1 MPKYVDICVKEVMV
15 PKPILVV
22 IGPFVWLTS
31 RVIPYPVPAF
41 LMLFIIP
48 AISLGESFHNGLG
61 QAPTFHTTAVII
73 SAEILVGSFAV
84 FVTHDTI
91 VVDNDTAVTLKFGLG
106 WNIYGAAKNVLLA
119 APVRNVL
126 HDLLLSF

>member
-1 MPKYVDICVKEVMV
+1 MCSSD
-15 PKPILVV
+15 L
-22 IGPFVWLTS
+22 
-31 RVIPYPVPAF
+31 
-41 LMLFIIP
+41 
-48 AISLGESFHNGLG
+48 
-61 QAPTFHTTAVII
+61 
-73 SAEILVGSFAV
+73 AEILVGSFAV